1 MASHPP
7 PVPSRGAGNS
17 LILAQYVRNDLGE
30 VASGSRGHHQSNN
43 RDRLTFRAV
52 PRNRLHGKG
61 RAAEAGAL
69 NTRVGKEPIQQ
80 DFLNCKGLEKRGV
93 LFFWHV
99 CYRAS
104 HNADM
109 QPQVPSKNFAVSRR
123 RSGNNS
129 GAVFEGST

>member
-1 MASHPP
+1 MTSHPP

-17 LILAQYVRNDLGE
+17 LILAQYVRDDLGQ
-30 VASGSRGHHQSNN
+30 VARGSGRHDEPDN
-43 RDRLTFRAV
+43 RDGLAFRTV
-52 PRNRLHGKG
+52 PRNRLHRKS
-61 RAAEAGAL
+61 RAAEGISL
-69 NTRVGKEPIQQ
+69 NTRVGKEPVQQ
-80 DFLNCKGLEKRGV
+80 DFLNCKGLEERRV
-93 LFFWHV
+93 LFFWHA

-129 GAVFEGST
+129 AAVFEGST